1 MPLESFTNNI
11 NMAGLSAELMLCM
24 LRPGNSIPPLN
35 NPLYWELLR
44 VGLMGVAG
52 SRSCPASRQIFTIHS
67 VCPTVKSEHLSCVC
81 ARHGRFIKHF
91 RIEFHERFLFSNF

>member
-11 NMAGLSAELMLCM
+11 IMAGQSAELMLCM

-44 VGLMGVAG
+44 VGRPAASSSNGGRGVALLP
-52 SRSCPASRQIFTIHS
+52 RQPARYSQFT
-67 VCPTVKSEHLSCVC
+67 VF
-81 ARHGRFIKHF
+81 AQQ
-91 RIEFHERFLFSNF
+91 